1 MVKRLKIGQ
10 SAVKLLMWHYYKIR
24 KCKKN
29 DIVKNQ
35 YCINNNITL
44 FRIDYRYQNNINE
57 ILNKVILEEDS
68 ETIRKFAINIA
79 NE

>member
-1 MVKRLKIGQ
+1 MITKEAFEKTQ
-10 SAVKLLMWHYYKIR
+10 Q
-24 KCKKN
+24 N
-29 DIVKNQ
+29 DIIKNQ
-35 YCINNNITL
+35 YCINNGITL
-44 FRIDYRYQNNINE
+44 FRINYKYQNNINE